1 MSNLPD
7 PRGGEVKVS
16 PEQSRPPEDPPLV
29 VIVDPN
35 HDFRA
40 ILGALFEHK
49 GFASAS
55 TADPDEALRW
65 VRDRR
70 PAALIGEHPLTL
82 ADGRILCAVL
92 LEDPVTAAIPFV
104 AVTAVAFHDDLQV
117 ARETHPHGVFAKPIE
132 PHRIFEHVR
141 ALLNP

>member
-1 MSNLPD
+1 
-7 PRGGEVKVS
+7 VS
-16 PEQSRPPEDPPLV
+16 PERGRPPEDPPLV

-49 GFASAS
+49 GYASAS

-65 VRDRR
+65 ARSRR
-70 PAALIGEHPLTL
+70 PAALIGEHPLAL
-82 ADGRILCAVL
+82 SDGRILCAVL

-104 AVTAVAFHDDLQV
+104 AVTAVAFHDDLQA

-132 PHRIFEHVR
+132 PHLIFEHVR

>member
-1 MSNLPD
+1 V
-7 PRGGEVKVS
+7 VKVS
-16 PEQSRPPEDPPLV
+16 PEEGRPPAGPPLV
-29 VIVDPN
+29 VIVDPD

-55 TADPDEALRW
+55 TADPEEALLW
-65 VRDRR
+65 VRSRR
-70 PAALIGEHPLTL
+70 PAALIGEHPLVL
-82 ADGRILCAVL
+82 SDGRILCAVL

-104 AVTAVAFHDDLQV
+104 AVTAVAFHDDLQA

-132 PHRIFEHVR
+132 PHRIFEHIH